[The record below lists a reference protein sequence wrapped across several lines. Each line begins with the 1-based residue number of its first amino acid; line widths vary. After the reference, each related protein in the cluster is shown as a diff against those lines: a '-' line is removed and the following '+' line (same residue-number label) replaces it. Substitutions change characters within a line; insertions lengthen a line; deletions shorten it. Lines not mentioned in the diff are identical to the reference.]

1 MIVDK
6 LSNISLY
13 VDLIPQLFEV
23 EKFIIDHRLDSDLDC
38 GKYLIDG
45 NKLFALVQQYQTK
58 NSNDVKWESHRKYID
73 VQFIY
78 GGEELVGYSPME
90 ELIPLVD
97 YNDENDIIFYSG
109 PRNYTGVTLSEG
121 MFAIFY
127 PGEGHLPCCIS
138 ESQSN
143 VKKIVFKIQKGK

>member
-6 LSNISLY
+6 LCNINLY
-13 VDLIPQLFEV
+13 LGVLPQLAEV
-23 EKFIIDHRLDSDLDC
+23 EKFILEHKHDSDLVC
-38 GKYLIDG
+38 GKYLMDD

-58 NSNDVKWESHRKYID
+58 NSEDIRWESHKKYID
-73 VQFIY
+73 LQFISS
-78 GGEELVGYSPME
+78 GEEMVGYSPIE
-90 ELIPLVD
+90 VLTPVVD

-109 PRNYTGVTLSEG
+109 PKNHTNVTLSEG

-127 PGEGHLPCCIS
+127 PGEGHSPCCTS
-138 ESQSN
+138 QSQSN